1 MTISAAL
8 STLNT
13 AYATTFLDAVAARQ
27 AARSPS
33 ETNYR
38 KNDNVAARDL
48 DQVIAAALDSAL
60 RPHWIDPAFIRI
72 TPPGDVPSLEDA
84 LARIDDELPVFPTA
98 HGDLVS
104 AAEAVIDAIEALGAE
119 LSGLQPSASTMIP
132 EAFFTSL
139 RSTFGTSN
147 SYLVFGKFQDRA

>member
-38 KNDNVAARDL
+38 KNDNV
-48 DQVIAAALDSAL
+48 AALDSAL